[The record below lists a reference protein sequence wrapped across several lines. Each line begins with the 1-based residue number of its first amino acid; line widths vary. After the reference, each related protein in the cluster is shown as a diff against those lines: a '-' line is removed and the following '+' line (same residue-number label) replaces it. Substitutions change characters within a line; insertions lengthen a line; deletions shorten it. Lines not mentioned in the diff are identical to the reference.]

1 MFSFLRTISRTGSG
15 SNPAADQGGG
25 TSVTTSAI
33 VAAGIGLMGIAG
45 LSGLAGI
52 AGLASSTAAAQ
63 ADTPEPAV
71 LKTVGLVCDGSFQV
85 ITGGVDS
92 AVEEVFDGPAHLAL
106 TMRDND
112 FVGVT
117 VQTFERG
124 ILMPEQVF
132 ALGGGMLAGSLDTA
146 DASQSGGTMAGGTMA
161 MVLDDSSTSTLPA
174 GNDDLMVEIT
184 ATDIDVMLTQS
195 LESGPV
201 IKARVEGRPLVPT
214 REIVATTEL
223 YLDRINGEV
232 TVNWTDNRVR
242 DHKLPGAIRAAKV
255 QLRDE
260 KIFTGS
266 CQTVAQRAF

>member
-1 MFSFLRTISRTGSG
+1 MRTISRTGSG
-15 SNPAADQGGG
+15 SSPAAGRGIG
-25 TSVTTSAI
+25 TSVMTPAI

-45 LSGLAGI
+45 LSGIAGLAGL

-63 ADTPEPAV
+63 ADT
-71 LKTVGLVCDGSFQV
+71 
-85 ITGGVDS
+85 
-92 AVEEVFDGPAHLAL
+92 
-106 TMRDND
+106 
-112 FVGVT
+112 
-117 VQTFERG
+117 
-124 ILMPEQVF
+124 PEQVF

-146 DASQSGGTMAGGTMA
+146 DASQLGATMAV
-161 MVLDDSSTSTLPA
+161 VLDDSSTSTLPA

-214 REIVATTEL
+214 RESVATTEL

-242 DHKLPGAIRAAKV
+242 DHKLPGAIRAVKV
-255 QLRDE
+255 QLRNE

-266 CQTVAQRAF
+266 CQPVAQRAF